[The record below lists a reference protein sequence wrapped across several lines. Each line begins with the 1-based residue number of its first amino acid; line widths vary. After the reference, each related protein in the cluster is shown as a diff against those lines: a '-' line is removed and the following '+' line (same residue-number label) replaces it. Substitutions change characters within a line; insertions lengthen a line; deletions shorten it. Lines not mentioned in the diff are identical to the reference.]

1 MSRRGTQLALRFP
14 LSNRARFDRFVVGE
28 NAELVRR
35 LEELAERPGFAGCF
49 LHGAAGSGRSHL
61 LQAACHRHGAHGRPS
76 GAIYLPLAEGSIGA
90 ESLDGLDGLDLV
102 ALDDIDG
109 WLGRPE
115 AERALLALYQGL
127 QSSGGRLLISAA
139 ASPAALQFHFADLA
153 SRLRGLPTYQVRPLD
168 DAGKIE
174 LLKRLAA
181 ERGLELGQAVVDFW
195 LARSGRDLPSLLEEL
210 DRLDQ
215 AALAAQ
221 RRLTVPL
228 VKEVLGL

>member
-1 MSRRGTQLALRFP
+1 MTRRGSQLALRFP
-14 LSNRARFDRFVVGE
+14 LSNRARFDSFVVGD

-35 LEELAERPGFAGCF
+35 LEELAEGAGSGGCF
-49 LHGAAGSGRSHL
+49 VHGPTGSGRSHL
-61 LQAACHRHGAHGRPS
+61 LQAACHRHGAHGRPG
-76 GAIYLPLAEGSIGA
+76 GAIYLPLAEPTVVP

-102 ALDDIDG
+102 ALDDVDG
-109 WLGRPE
+109 WLGRPDP
-115 AERALLALYQGL
+115 ERALLALYQGL
-127 QSSGGRLLISAA
+127 QSRGGRLLISAA
-139 ASPAALQFHFADLA
+139 ASPAALPFHFADLA
-153 SRLRGLPTYQVRPLD
+153 SRLRGLPTYQVRPLG
-168 DAGKIE
+168 DAGKAE

-181 ERGLELGQAVVDFW
+181 ERGLELGQAVLDFW
-195 LARSGRDLPSLLEEL
+195 LARSGRELPSLLDEL